1 MLEQLR
7 QLTNNK
13 YSFIAGGDFNID
25 LLDANTEK
33 SIEFINSSNLLALHP
48 IITLPTRVTV
58 NSRTLIDNFLCD
70 FSLLPL
76 KSTVITTD
84 ISDHYAIALHVSN
97 EIPTNTLYKRN
108 FCSKHKEIFTTKL
121 INTDWTHLYTL
132 SDVDKAFNYF
142 IKKLKRIYNKT
153 FPFTLMNIKHQTKP
167 WLTTGLLNSIKTKNK
182 LYLRAKRDPNI
193 KSSYIKYKNHLTYII
208 RKAKEQYCRNTL
220 NDIRNNSSKLWQH
233 LTSLIKPK
241 VTPNIP
247 IKSEELNDFF
257 TSVFK
262 QAPSHPKN
270 QHCTISSKPIDNSF
284 FLNPVTCHEIIAIT
298 KTISNSRSVG
308 NDGFNSLII
317 KNNIF
322 YIVNQLQFI
331 FNLSLTTG
339 IFPRLLK
346 DAIVTPIHKGGTT
359 SDPGNYRPIS
369 ILTLFSKLL
378 EKIYYNRLLNFINKH
393 NILHENQFGFRS
405 GKSTSSAIA
414 YVTASLIN
422 KLQNNK
428 HTAFVLL
435 DLKKAF
441 DFINH
446 DLLLTKLNHF
456 GIRGLPLAWMNSYLT
471 NRRQKTKVN
480 SIFSSYKYISAGCPQ
495 GSILA
500 PLMFILFIND
510 VFQFSTKDIEIIL
523 YADDTAILF
532 SANNDAELQLI
543 INNFFDKYVAW
554 CTNNCIVI
562 NPNKSN
568 YLTLN
573 SNVIITID
581 NQQIANLSYV
591 KYLGILFD
599 KDLYWNYQ
607 VNHVTTQCSQR
618 IGIFKRVLHYLPTN
632 IRILYYN
639 AFIRSCFSYCL
650 IYWFNN
656 DRSGRYKLIN
666 KIDHLI
672 ARLAMY
678 CKMSTNNFVKKYHVL
693 NVFDV
698 HKLQSLLLMYDV
710 CNNTAYLPFVNFV
723 TNNVIHSHNTRS
735 NINLHI
741 EQVSSID
748 KRNFIY
754 HCMLY
759 WNACP
764 IHVRALPK
772 HKFIQFCKPA

>member
-1 MLEQLR
+1 M
-7 QLTNNK
+7 
-13 YSFIAGGDFNID
+13 
-25 LLDANTEK
+25 
-33 SIEFINSSNLLALHP
+33 
-48 IITLPTRVTV
+48 
-58 NSRTLIDNFLCD
+58 CD

-208 RKAKEQYCRNTL
+208 RKAKEQYYRNTL

-308 NDGFNSLII
+308 SDGFNSLII

-422 KLQNNK
+422 KLQNNC
-428 HTAFVLL
+428 
-435 DLKKAF
+435 
-441 DFINH
+441 
-446 DLLLTKLNHF
+446 
-456 GIRGLPLAWMNSYLT
+456 LA
-471 NRRQKTKVN
+471 
-480 SIFSSYKYISAGCPQ
+480 
-495 GSILA
+495 
-500 PLMFILFIND
+500 
-510 VFQFSTKDIEIIL
+510 
-523 YADDTAILF
+523 
-532 SANNDAELQLI
+532 
-543 INNFFDKYVAW
+543 
-554 CTNNCIVI
+554 
-562 NPNKSN
+562 
-568 YLTLN
+568 
-573 SNVIITID
+573 
-581 NQQIANLSYV
+581 
-591 KYLGILFD
+591 
-599 KDLYWNYQ
+599 
-607 VNHVTTQCSQR
+607 
-618 IGIFKRVLHYLPTN
+618 
-632 IRILYYN
+632 
-639 AFIRSCFSYCL
+639 
-650 IYWFNN
+650 
-656 DRSGRYKLIN
+656 
-666 KIDHLI
+666 
-672 ARLAMY
+672 
-678 CKMSTNNFVKKYHVL
+678 
-693 NVFDV
+693 
-698 HKLQSLLLMYDV
+698 
-710 CNNTAYLPFVNFV
+710 
-723 TNNVIHSHNTRS
+723 
-735 NINLHI
+735 
-741 EQVSSID
+741 
-748 KRNFIY
+748 
-754 HCMLY
+754 
-759 WNACP
+759 
-764 IHVRALPK
+764 
-772 HKFIQFCKPA
+772 